1 MNIVL
6 FVYFFCLFYLLPCEG
21 AVCYITGKKNT
32 WSVNLEREKKMHST
46 TLWVITLCITFRAHN
61 QLHPS
66 TLGVSKPR
74 DAVED
79 DDDITHANT
88 EFEQS
93 HS

>member
-1 MNIVL
+1 MLHQWEEKHMVGK
-6 FVYFFCLFYLLPCEG
+6 FREG
-21 AVCYITGKKNT
+21 
-32 WSVNLEREKKMHST
+32 KKMHST
-46 TLWVITLCITFRAHN
+46 TLWVITLCITLRAHN

-66 TLGVSKPR
+66 TLGASKPR